1 MEYSRIIETLGGEK
15 VLGHPI
21 RSAMDFVDLGERG
34 ITKASL
40 SHLTKSLSLTM
51 REMAELLPVDVRTL
65 QRYSAQEHLSPTV
78 SEQAL
83 QIAQVVAAGMEL
95 FEDQEKFL
103 AWLSMPSVPLGGEKP
118 LALLRSRFGIE
129 LVLDELG
136 RIAHG
141 IPA

>member
-1 MEYSRIIETLGGEK
+1 MEYSLITETLGGEEA
-15 VLGHPI
+15 LGHPI
-21 RSAMDFVDLGERG
+21 RNRMDFVKLVNRG
-34 ITKASL
+34 LTKS
-40 SHLTKSLSLTM
+40 SVVHLAKSLSLSM
-51 REMAELLPVDVRTL
+51 KEMAELLPVNVRTL
-65 QRYSAQEHLSPTV
+65 QRKSAREHLSTVV

-83 QIAQVVAAGMEL
+83 QIAHVVAAGMEL

>member
-1 MEYSRIIETLGGEK
+1 MEFSQIIETLGGEK
-15 VLGHPI
+15 ALGHPI
-21 RSAMDFVDLGERG
+21 RSRMDLVNLGDRG
-34 ITKASL
+34 LKKSSV
-40 SHLTKSLSLTM
+40 SHLAKSLSLSM
-51 REMAELLPVDVRTL
+51 KEMARLLPVTERTL
-65 QRYSAQEHLSPTV
+65 QRYGAQQHLSAAV

-83 QIAQVVAAGMEL
+83 QIAQVVATGLEL
-95 FEDQEKFL
+95 FEDREKFL

>member
-15 VLGHPI
+15 TLGHSI
-21 RSAMDFVDLGERG
+21 RSRMDFVELGERG
-34 ITKASL
+34 LTKSSL
-40 SHLTKSLSLTM
+40 SHLAKSLSLSM
-51 REMAELLPVDVRTL
+51 KELARLLPVTERTL
-65 QRYSAQEHLSPTV
+65 QRYGAQQHLSVVV

-83 QIAQVVAAGMEL
+83 QIAQVAASGSAL

-103 AWLSMPSVPLGGEKP
+103 AWLSIPSTPLGGEKP
-118 LALLRSRFGIE
+118 LDLLRSRFGIE